1 MPSKLNWMSDRLL
14 CNGHGVLRPIDWSL
28 HGFSREGL
36 EKICSRCAG
45 TGKIKD
51 CKEVKE
57 ETPLFYK
64 LVLGD
69 VFDDDFDSAIV
80 LMSKELLMQIAKSEK
95 YRQKL
100 TEELWGI
107 KGHVHE

>member
-1 MPSKLNWMSDRLL
+1 MKCNV
-14 CNGHGVLRPIDWSL
+14 CNGQGVLRPIDFWSL

-80 LMSKELLMQIAKSEK
+80 LMSKELLCKLQKVRNIDKS
-95 YRQKL
+95 
-100 TEELWGI
+100 
-107 KGHVHE
+107 